1 MKRHSGTLGFLPK
14 EALRNYLGKEGVLG
28 AKIDDGQLIGYLL
41 YAAYSDRFRI
51 AQLCVVDNF
60 SRQGI
65 ARRLVNKLKETTTTQ
80 KIIKLHCRRDF
91 PAHAMWPRLGFVSLG
106 EKPGRSKDK
115 HPLTLWRLTLATDDQ
130 LGLFQEITS
139 DEALDVII
147 DAQIFFDFDEPDSDK
162 SKPSKALLSDF
173 LIDSLKLWI
182 TDELLNEI
190 SREEDSEQ
198 REKSRNKA
206 HEFPKIEH
214 APQSAEHFEKVL
226 NRLLPSSSLSQQS
239 DIRQL
244 AKAAASDVKIFVTRD
259 QAILKKSEKITEQVK
274 LQVVSPT
281 ELIIQLHELSEKQ
294 SYAPD
299 RITGFSLCWQRLD
312 SENIVS
318 FPYTSF
324 LNQGERQGKFRE
336 KLDALLASPNHYEC
350 EILQSMDEVV
360 AIRVLTTD
368 SNKILTAPLV
378 RVALSV
384 DDRSL
389 FGRFV
394 IADTVSKAVGKNL
407 DMVKFEASV
416 LTPSLGS
423 DLLEMGFTK
432 CNDSFVRFCF
442 SRCLTREEVLS
453 DVSELCPEAIGNYQ
467 DMSNFK
473 LEWFCSP
480 LGLDM
485 TDQHYFL
492 IPIRPGYAMSLIDR
506 QQAAGDLF
514 GGNPSVLLR
523 WDNVYYRSKTHHNI
537 LMPPARILWYVSGD
551 EAGQIVAISYLDA
564 VEIDIAKALFKKFK
578 KFGILKWE
586 DIFNMCQGDP
596 SKEIMALRFS
606 HTFPFR
612 APISLKAIRK
622 VFYEHGTNLVLQSP
636 SKIPTEIFRQLFRR
650 GYPNPS

>member
-1 MKRHSGTLGFLPK
+1 MAVTISKLAGADLEAVDELMKRHSGTLGFLPK
-14 EALRNYLGKEGVLG
+14 EALRNYLEKEGVLG
-28 AKIDDGQLIGYLL
+28 AKTSDGQLVGYLL

-60 SRQGI
+60 SKQGI
-65 ARRLVNKLKETTTTQ
+65 ARQLVNKLKETTTTQ

-115 HPLTLWRLTLATDDQ
+115 HPLTLWRFTLATDDQ
-130 LGLFQEITS
+130 LGLFQEKTS
-139 DEALDVII
+139 DETLDVII
-147 DAQIFFDFDEPDSDK
+147 DAQIFFDFDEPESDK

-182 TDELLNEI
+182 TDELFNEI
-190 SREEDSEQ
+190 SREEVSEQ

-214 APQSAEHFEKVL
+214 DPQSAEHFEKVL
-226 NRLLPSSSLSQQS
+226 NTLLPSKSLSQQS

-244 AKAAASDVKIFVTRD
+244 ARAAASDVKIFVTRD
-259 QAILKKSEKITEQVK
+259 QAILKKSEKIDEQVK

-294 SYAPD
+294 SYAPA
-299 RITGFSLCWQRLD
+299 RIAGFDLRWQRLASD
-312 SENIVS
+312 DVTH
-318 FPYTSF
+318 FTYPSF

-336 KLDALLASPNHYEC
+336 KSDALLARPDHYEC
-350 EILQSMDEVV
+350 EFLQSKDKTV
-360 AIRVLTTD
+360 AIRVLTRD
-368 SNKILTAPLV
+368 SNKILTAPLM

-394 IADTVSKAVGKNL
+394 IADTVSRAVEKNL
-407 DMVKFEASV
+407 DMVKFEASA
-416 LTPSLGS
+416 LTLGLGP

-432 CNDSFVRFCF
+432 CDYSFVRFCF
-442 SRCLTREEVLS
+442 SRYLAREEVLS
-453 DVSELCPEAIGNYQ
+453 EVSELCPEAIDNYQ

-473 LEWFCSP
+473 LERFCSP
-480 LGLDM
+480 LCLDL

-506 QQAAGDLF
+506 QQAAADLF
-514 GGNPSVLLR
+514 GGKSQCI
-523 WDNVYYRSKTHHNI
+523 T
-537 LMPPARILWYVSGD
+537 
-551 EAGQIVAISYLDA
+551 
-564 VEIDIAKALFKKFK
+564 AL
-578 KFGILKWE
+578 G
-586 DIFNMCQGDP
+586 
-596 SKEIMALRFS
+596 
-606 HTFPFR
+606 
-612 APISLKAIRK
+612 
-622 VFYEHGTNLVLQSP
+622 
-636 SKIPTEIFRQLFRR
+636 
-650 GYPNPS
+650 